1 MAENNVDNNSN
12 IAEIIQA
19 IIDGTQDYP
28 DFTDNPPSKISTLLI
43 ELGNKIGGYDDGSN
57 IYY

>member
-12 IAEIIQA
+12 IADIIQA

-28 DFTDNPPSKISTLLI
+28 DFKDNPPSKISTLLI
-43 ELGNKIGGYDDGSN
+43 ELGDKIGGYDDGSN